1 MCQIVIADD
10 HAMFREGVKRIR
22 AGRSDFKL
30 AGEAADGLEL
40 LKVLRLGLT
49 PDVVILDIS
58 MPRVGGIEVISE
70 IKSAYAKS
78 RVLVLTMHRD
88 EDQLCEAFVAGAD
101 GYLLKEDVATELFSA
116 IDAIVDGKF
125 YVSPLLQ
132 NELTS
137 NWVHTYKDRKG
148 APPSDPLSVRE
159 KQVLK
164 LIAEGKVSKEIADTL
179 SISVRTVDHHRAN
192 ISHKLNVK
200 SPVEL
205 LKYAI
210 KKHLV

>member
-1 MCQIVIADD
+1 
-10 HAMFREGVKRIR
+10 
-22 AGRSDFKL
+22 
-30 AGEAADGLEL
+30 
-40 LKVLRLGLT
+40 
-49 PDVVILDIS
+49 
-58 MPRVGGIEVISE
+58 
-70 IKSAYAKS
+70 
-78 RVLVLTMHRD
+78 
-88 EDQLCEAFVAGAD
+88 
-101 GYLLKEDVATELFSA
+101 VATELFSA